1 MNRSVSSPL
10 DVLNLALGLIGED
23 PVSSFNPDTGVLP
36 ESKAGQK
43 LSTFYKEAV
52 DEVQS
57 TYYWQELLATAT
69 LTTPTADAYGRNIFD
84 FSGETGLLVPIGVIA
99 KTIGATNVLTTQVAS
114 RFSRQPYDSNVRFS
128 IQGNTVLTHAD
139 EILLSYIKRESD
151 PAKWSAELLRMTYY
165 NLAINGSFLVVNDIN
180 LSNNL
185 LQKFEMLVKP
195 NAINLQRST
204 ATNDPLAQGR
214 NLLIKEQ
221 AQMPQQQQP
230 QR

>member
-1 MNRSVSSPL
+1 
-10 DVLNLALGLIGED
+10 
-23 PVSSFNPDTGVLP
+23 
-36 ESKAGQK
+36 
-43 LSTFYKEAV
+43 
-52 DEVQS
+52 
-57 TYYWQELLATAT
+57 
-69 LTTPTADAYGRNIFD
+69 
-84 FSGETGLLVPIGVIA
+84 
-99 KTIGATNVLTTQVAS
+99 
-114 RFSRQPYDSNVRFS
+114 
-128 IQGNTVLTHAD
+128 VLTHAD

-151 PAKWSAELLRMTYY
+151 PSNWSAELLRMIYY

-221 AQMPQQQQP
+221 TQAPQQP